1 MVHME
6 EELGEP
12 LPYWDWTEDENVPS
26 LWEGIRAPIQ
36 EGALGQCS
44 GNGFTSRDPRP
55 QVNPA
60 RLKAGVRAALMEET
74 FEGFS
79 QRLEIP
85 HGDLHVN
92 MGCDM
97 RWIETT
103 SYDPLFY
110 LHHTYVDYVFA
121 YWQELQRLRGHDE
134 VPRVQGLANSFAPF
148 DDSRFNSNPITLR
161 NNRGRDTF
169 SYTENYCYKYQ
180 DLQFDGQTPLQFL
193 RFSFTSFDDENGG
206 ARERMVIFVGVV
218 TRKMMPSGFTTFDLC
233 LAGTCVEAGRLA
245 SFGSRNTNT
254 SPTQEVDSDTH
265 KLTEF
270 DVTDLMDEQGWDV
283 ADDVQAVLTS
293 SLVEGLPQP
302 VIISKFGQAK
312 EVKLPKGLTLEDY
325 GDLLDEYS
333 IVDDLN
339 TA

>member
-1 MVHME
+1 MSALQSSIRRGEYQKVGNYHGAPTSLCGGSPCCPHGRIGFLPWHRLYMVHME
-6 EELGEP
+6 EELGEA
-12 LPYWDWTEDENVPS
+12 LPYWDWTEDGNVPS
-26 LWEGIRAPIQ
+26 LWEGIHAPIQ
-36 EGALGQCS
+36 EGAVGQCS

-121 YWQELQRLRGHDE
+121 FWQELQRLRGHDV
-134 VPRVQGLANSFAPF
+134 VPRVRGLANSFAPF

-169 SYTENYCYKYQ
+169 SYTENYCYNYQ
-180 DLQFDGQTPLQFL
+180 DLQFDGQTPLEFYNNIN
-193 RFSFTSFDDENGG
+193 R
-206 ARERMVIFVGVV
+206 GV
-218 TRKMMPSGFTTFDLC
+218 TTF
-233 LAGTCVEAGRLA
+233 GR
-245 SFGSRNTNT
+245 
-254 SPTQEVDSDTH
+254 
-265 KLTEF
+265 K
-270 DVTDLMDEQGWDV
+270 
-283 ADDVQAVLTS
+283 
-293 SLVEGLPQP
+293 
-302 VIISKFGQAK
+302 
-312 EVKLPKGLTLEDY
+312 
-325 GDLLDEYS
+325 
-333 IVDDLN
+333 
-339 TA
+339 